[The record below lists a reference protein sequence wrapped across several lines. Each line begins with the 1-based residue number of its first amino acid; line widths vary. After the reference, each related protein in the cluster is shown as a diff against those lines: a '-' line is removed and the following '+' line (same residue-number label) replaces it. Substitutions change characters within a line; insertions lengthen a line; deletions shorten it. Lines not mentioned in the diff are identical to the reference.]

1 MIAFVRGIIEDITED
16 TVVLD
21 TGSIGYNI
29 KISGQTAASLPGIG
43 KETKLYTYTL
53 VREDAFLLYGFMT
66 RDELEIFKKLR
77 KTKLLISGG
86 GSLIQDVTSSKSL
99 YYYLMILYNFQI

>member
-43 KETKLYTYTL
+43 
-53 VREDAFLLYGFMT
+53 
-66 RDELEIFKKLR
+66 
-77 KTKLLISGG
+77 
-86 GSLIQDVTSSKSL
+86 
-99 YYYLMILYNFQI
+99 